1 MYKRSRVTGYVEP
14 LNSESLTMYGRSV
27 AVTGYVEP
35 IDEIPELQKIALDM
49 GIDLEKLGLD
59 MEELKKLE
67 SLRPLHCKERAK
79 LAKDCVKSLG
89 ILLLELRK
97 DKEKD
102 NATI

>member
-14 LNSESLTMYGRSV
+14 LNSEALSMYGRSV

-35 IDEIPELQKIALDM
+35 IDEIPELQKIGLEM

-89 ILLLELRK
+89 LLLLELH
-97 DKEKD
+97 KEREKN

>member
-35 IDEIPELQKIALDM
+35 IDEIPELQKIGLDM

-67 SLRPLHCKERAK
+67 SLRPLHCKDRAK

>member
-79 LAKDCVKSLG
+79 LAKDLVKSLG

>member
-89 ILLLELRK
+89 ILLLELHK
-97 DKEKD
+97 EKEKD

>member
-35 IDEIPELQKIALDM
+35 MDEIPELQKIALDM

-89 ILLLELRK
+89 ILLLELHK
-97 DKEKD
+97 EKEKD

>member
-35 IDEIPELQKIALDM
+35 WDEIPSLQKIALDM

-67 SLRPLHCKERAK
+67 SLRPLHCKDRAK

-89 ILLLELRK
+89 ILLLELHK